1 MNRKERRAA
10 RKNKHSPPDGPGRE
24 PSIVEALLV
33 KGKELL
39 TAGDDEAALD
49 LACRVILI
57 EETPDTRAF
66 FIRCVKGWS
75 YFPGAEEMQGTLARA
90 LREAWTWP
98 TQILG
103 PVLGILRNDKL
114 IGSALDRAGNAW
126 PRRLAA
132 YELLGAGGLAAIAS
146 HPLLLALLESTQIPD
161 RGFERLLTTIRC
173 AVLEAATAAGA
184 VADDNIVRFA
194 SALAQQCLVNEY
206 VFAVTEEER
215 SRVNQLREAIRT
227 AFEFNTPVPP
237 LWLAAVAAYIRL
249 DALPIKPDWE
259 KSWPKSISK
268 LLDLQVHEPAALLRY
283 RAAILRLTPITN
295 DVSLT
300 VQHQYE
306 ENPYPR
312 WVRSPAAASP
322 VTIDAFLRREFP
334 HYTFASRR
342 TEPELDILVAGCGT
356 GRQSIDFAQLYE
368 GAKVLAVD
376 LGLSSLSYAKAKTS
390 AAGLNNVTYAQADI
404 LELGRLG
411 KTFDVIVS
419 SGVLH
424 HLAKPM
430 TGWRVLS
437 SLLRPEGFMYI
448 GLYSESARRGI
459 VAARNWIAAQ
469 RYEATADDIRKCRQ
483 VLARIDNPAWSSVFM
498 MIDFFST
505 SECRDLLFHVQEHRF
520 TLPQIAAFLDD
531 NNLRFL
537 GFNVGAK
544 VLRKFRARYPAAQE
558 LSDLRLWHAFEA
570 ENPDT
575 FINMYQ
581 FWVQKSA
588 HE

>member
-10 RKNKHSPPDGPGRE
+10 RKNKHAPPDGPGGE
-24 PSIVEALLV
+24 PSIVEALLA
-33 KGKELL
+33 KGKELIA
-39 TAGDDEAALD
+39 AGDDEAALD
-49 LACRVILI
+49 LACRIILI
-57 EETPDTRAF
+57 EETPGTKAL

-75 YFPGAEEMQGTLARA
+75 YFPGAEEMQGVLARA

-114 IGSALDRAGNAW
+114 IGSALDRASKAW
-126 PRRLAA
+126 PQRLVAH
-132 YELLGAGGLAAIAS
+132 ELFGAGGLAAIAS
-146 HPLLLALLESTQIPD
+146 HALLLALMESTQIPD

-173 AVLEAATAAGA
+173 AVLEAATAA

-194 SALAQQCLVNEY
+194 SALARQCLINEY
-206 VFAVTEEER
+206 VFEVTAKER
-215 SRVNQLREAIRT
+215 TRVNQLREAIR
-227 AFEFNTPVPP
+227 ASFESGTPVPP
-237 LWLAAVAAYIRL
+237 LGLAALAAYVRL
-249 DALPIKPDWE
+249 DALPLKSDWE
-259 KSWPKSISK
+259 KSWPKSLPE
-268 LLDLQVHEPAALLRY
+268 LLDLQVREPAALLRY
-283 RAAILRLTPITN
+283 RASIPRLTPITD

-300 VQHQYE
+300 VRNQYE

-312 WVRSPAAASP
+312 WARSPAAASP

-334 HYTFASRR
+334 HHDFASRR
-342 TEPELDILVAGCGT
+342 TKPQLDILVAGCGT

-390 AAGLNNVTYAQADI
+390 AAGLDNITYAQADI

-424 HLAKPM
+424 HLAEPM
-430 TGWRVLS
+430 TGWQVLS
-437 SLLRPEGFMYI
+437 SLLRPGGVMYI
-448 GLYSESARRGI
+448 GLYSETARRGI
-459 VAARNWIAAQ
+459 VAARNWIAA
-469 RYEATADDIRKCRQ
+469 RGYKVTSDDIRACRQ
-483 VLARIDNPAWSSVFM
+483 ELARIDDPAWRSVFT
-498 MIDFFST
+498 MIDFFTT

-537 GFNVGAK
+537 GFNIGAK
-544 VLRKFRARYPAAQE
+544 ALRKFRARYPAARE
-558 LSDLRLWHAFEA
+558 LSDLRLWHAFET

-575 FINMYQ
+575 FVNMYQ
-581 FWVQKSA
+581 FWVRKSA
-588 HE
+588 QG

>member
-10 RKNKHSPPDGPGRE
+10 RKNKHLPPGGPGGE

-33 KGKELL
+33 KGKELVA
-39 TAGDDEAALD
+39 AGDDEVALD
-49 LACRVILI
+49 LACRMILI
-57 EETPDTRAF
+57 EETPDTKAF
-66 FIRCVKGWS
+66 FVRCVKGWS

-98 TQILG
+98 VHILG

-114 IGSALDRAGNAW
+114 IGFALERASKAW
-126 PRRLAA
+126 PQRLAA
-132 YELLGAGGLAAIAS
+132 HELLAGGGLAAIAG

-173 AVLEAATAAGA
+173 AVLEAATAPGA
-184 VADDNIVRFA
+184 VADGNVVRFA
-194 SALAQQCLVNEY
+194 SALAQQCFINEY
-206 VFAVTEEER
+206 VFDVTEEER
-215 SRVNQLREAIRT
+215 SRVHQLREAIRA
-227 AFEFNTPVPP
+227 AFESNTPVPP
-237 LWLAAVAAYIRL
+237 LRLAALAAYIRL
-249 DALPIKPDWE
+249 DTLPVKPGWAQ
-259 KSWPKSISK
+259 SWPKSLPE
-268 LLDLQVHEPAALLRY
+268 LLDLQVREPAALLRY
-283 RAAILRLTPITN
+283 RALIPRLTPITD

-300 VQHQYE
+300 VRNQYE

-312 WVRSPAAASP
+312 WTRSPAAASP
-322 VTIDAFLRREFP
+322 LTIDAFLRREFP
-334 HYTFASRR
+334 HHDFVNGR
-342 TEPELDILVAGCGT
+342 TKPQLDILIAGCGT
-356 GRQSIDFAQLYE
+356 GRQSIDFAQLYD

-390 AAGLNNVTYAQADI
+390 AAGLNNITYAQADI

-411 KTFDVIVS
+411 KTYDVIAS

-424 HLAKPM
+424 HLAEPT

-437 SLLRPEGFMYI
+437 SLLRPEGVMYI
-448 GLYSESARRGI
+448 GLYSETARRGI
-459 VAARNWIAAQ
+459 VAARNWIAA
-469 RYEATADDIRKCRQ
+469 RGYKATADDIRACRQ
-483 VLARIDNPAWSSVFM
+483 ELARIDDPAWKSVFT
-498 MIDFFST
+498 MIDFFTT
-505 SECRDLLFHVQEHRF
+505 SECRDLLFHVQEHQF
-520 TLPQIAAFLDD
+520 TLPQIAAFLDVS
-531 NNLRFL
+531 NLRFL
-537 GFNVGAK
+537 GFNIGAK

-558 LSDLRLWHAFEA
+558 LSDLRLWHAFET

-588 HE
+588 QG